1 MNRRQLVTSL
11 AATTLVLPGAL
22 LAQSPQ
28 LRRIG
33 VMMAIAET
41 DPEGLHRV
49 ETFRR
54 SLADEGWVDGQTV
67 AIETRWYRGNFQIA
81 QDLAK
86 DLVDRGVE
94 ILMVNGTP
102 GMDAV
107 RALGTSIPVIF
118 VVVSN
123 PVGAGYVPN
132 LSRPGGNVTG
142 FSTFEPEIAGK
153 WLQLLSQIV
162 PKLKNVNMLLDP
174 KFIGFNSLWRA
185 LEEIAPTHG
194 VTPHAAFASS
204 LPEI

>member
-1 MNRRQLVTSL
+1 MERTMNRRQLVTSL
-11 AATTLVLPGAL
+11 AATALVRPADLR
-22 LAQSPQ
+22 AQPSNSQ
-28 LRRIG
+28 VKRIG

-107 RALGTSIPVIF
+107 RVLGTSIPVIF
-118 VVVSN
+118 VVVRPDVYPPALALGIPSCSAI
-123 PVGAGYVPN
+123 PGYLVPE
-132 LSRPGGNVTG
+132 S
-142 FSTFEPEIAGK
+142 
-153 WLQLLSQIV
+153 
-162 PKLKNVNMLLDP
+162 
-174 KFIGFNSLWRA
+174 
-185 LEEIAPTHG
+185 
-194 VTPHAAFASS
+194 
-204 LPEI
+204 